1 MGVLP
6 IRRNTFCDRIAWNWT
21 KWTRQHAVMYIRKM
35 DIPGKTYIIM
45 ITATSLHNSN
55 ELTDLTFRAENGQ
68 TAVTPA
74 VGALDDR
81 INFGLSALGLG
92 YLFMFTS

>member
-1 MGVLP
+1 
-6 IRRNTFCDRIAWNWT
+6 
-21 KWTRQHAVMYIRKM
+21 M